1 MATANS
7 ASLDTTVAVSASDDL
22 TAKAVHKR
30 YEGLITVRTK
40 AIKGKGAWYWAHLEP
55 ILVLNNDTGLPKAV
69 KLRCSLCEATFSA
82 SNPSRTASEHLK
94 RGTCPNFTS
103 APKPLSSISPPPPPP
118 PPSSAAAHLHS
129 TPATPSRKR
138 NASTSSSSYQI
149 PPLAIVDPSRFC
161 PDIVYPAT
169 AAPPTSAQQPSQ
181 PPPSSLQSHLVLSGG
196 KEDLGALAM
205 LEDSVKKLKSP
216 KASPGPA
223 LTKTQIDSAMGLL
236 SDWLYESCGA
246 VSFSC
251 VEHPKFRSFLQQVG
265 LPSIGRRELA
275 GPRLDAKYDEVKSDS
290 EAKIRDALFFQ
301 VASDGWKSSRTS
313 PTGENLV
320 NLTVNLPNGTSLF
333 RKAVFTS
340 GRVPSKYAEEILWE
354 TVTGICGT
362 VVERCV
368 GIVGDKFK
376 AKALRN
382 LEGQNHWMVN
392 LSCQLQGFL
401 SLIKDFSRELPLFKS
416 VVSNCLKL
424 AKYFNTKSQVRNSF
438 HKYQLQELDHAG
450 LLRVP
455 PEESS
460 TESPK
465 SPNFMVAYAMLEDIL
480 NSARALQLVVLDESY
495 KLVCVE
501 DPLAREVAEMIRDM
515 TFWSE
520 LEAVHSLVKLV
531 RTMAQDIEAE
541 RPLVGQCLPLWE
553 ELRTKVKEW
562 CSKFNI
568 PEAPVEKIV
577 DKRFKKNYH
586 PAWSAAFILDPLYLM
601 RDTSGKYLP
610 PFKCLTPE
618 QEKDVDKLITRLVSR
633 EEAHIALMEL
643 MKWRSEGLDPL
654 YAQAVQVKQ
663 RDPMTGK
670 MKIANPQSSRLV
682 WETCLSEFKALGKVA
697 VRLIFLHATSCGF
710 KCNWSFLRW
719 VCAHGHSRVGM
730 DRAQKLIFIAAHAK
744 LERRD
749 FSNEEEKDA
758 ELFANGR
765 DFEGGLGKPHE
776 GDELSSEGFLA
787 VNLRN
792 LCQLLS
798 HLVLL
803 RNFACFLPF
812 LVSPMMASHELQLT
826 RTVANH
832 EAISSTMNFLIMLSN
847 IENWPRQHFSWV
859 KPAHRS
865 RRLCIAFCVTN
876 WPSLQ
881 KHEPAIQKSKL
892 NCPHLIFFASIV
904 PVDLDCRLELLLWFQ
919 ASSLH
924 CCPFKPPPRSS
935 PRSRPSQRPGY
946 PVWKAILQRRG
957 LPVGW
962 YRSSAH
968 FYKWHTWRNIDWQGR
983 ERY

>member
-7 ASLDTTVAVSASDDL
+7 ASLDTTVALSASDDL

-55 ILVLNNDTGLPKAV
+55 ILVLNNDTGLAKAV

-103 APKPLSSISPPPPPP
+103 APKPLSTISPPPSSVQASPP
-118 PPSSAAAHLHS
+118 
-129 TPATPSRKR
+129 TSRKR
-138 NASTSSSSYQI
+138 NVSSSSYQI
-149 PPLAIVDPSRFC
+149 PPLAIVDASRFC
-161 PDIVYPAT
+161 ADIVYPAT
-169 AAPPTSAQQPSQ
+169 AAPPPPTATQQQSQ
-181 PPPSSLQSHLVLSGG
+181 SQHLVLSGG

-223 LTKTQIDSAMGLL
+223 LTKSQVDSAMSLL

-251 VEHPKFRSFLQQVG
+251 VEHPKFKSFLQQVG
-265 LPSIGRRELA
+265 LPPIGRWELA
-275 GPRLDAKYDEVKSDS
+275 GPRLDVKYDEVKSES
-290 EAKIRDALFFQ
+290 EAKIREALFFQ

-354 TVTGICGT
+354 TITGICGT

-368 GIVGDKFK
+368 GIVADKYK

-382 LEGQNHWMVN
+382 LEVQNHWMVN

-401 SLIKDFSRELPLFKS
+401 SLMKDFSRELPLFKN
-416 VVSNCLKL
+416 VASNCLKISN
-424 AKYFNTKSQVRNSF
+424 YFNTKSQVRNSF

-455 PEESS
+455 PEDRAESA
-460 TESPK
+460 
-465 SPNFMVAYAMLEDIL
+465 NFMLVYAMLEDIL
-480 NSARALQLVVLDESY
+480 NSARALRSVVLDESY
-495 KLVCVE
+495 KMVCVE
-501 DPLAREVAEMIRDM
+501 DPLAREIAEIIRDM

-520 LEAVHSLVKLV
+520 LDAVHSLVKLV

-562 CSKFNI
+562 CTKFNI
-568 PEAPVEKIV
+568 PEGPVEKII

-730 DRAQKLIFIAAHAK
+730 DRAQKMIFIAAHAK

-758 ELFANGR
+758 ELFANGENN
-765 DFEGGLGKPHE
+765 D
-776 GDELSSEGFLA
+776 
-787 VNLRN
+787 
-792 LCQLLS
+792 
-798 HLVLL
+798 VL
-803 RNFACFLPF
+803 NEVF
-812 LVSPMMASHELQLT
+812 
-826 RTVANH
+826 
-832 EAISSTMNFLIMLSN
+832 
-847 IENWPRQHFSWV
+847 
-859 KPAHRS
+859 
-865 RRLCIAFCVTN
+865 
-876 WPSLQ
+876 
-881 KHEPAIQKSKL
+881 
-892 NCPHLIFFASIV
+892 
-904 PVDLDCRLELLLWFQ
+904 VD
-919 ASSLH
+919 ASSM
-924 CCPFKPPPRSS
+924 
-935 PRSRPSQRPGY
+935 
-946 PVWKAILQRRG
+946 
-957 LPVGW
+957 
-962 YRSSAH
+962 
-968 FYKWHTWRNIDWQGR
+968 
-983 ERY
+983 